1 MAVISRPVPPR
12 SERPSAPRRRSP
24 ARAASTGDRAAGF
37 QFGTGFDGLQP
48 VKVTLVGTGKLKDNV
63 FPISTLQED
72 AAAKLTA
79 AVTKKAGAAFEI
91 QSMTLGLS
99 PVTGEVHWTVT
110 GEGDGR

>member
-1 MAVISRPVPPR
+1 MGGNVKYR
-12 SERPSAPRRRSP
+12 
-24 ARAASTGDRAAGF
+24 TGDRAAGF

-63 FPISTLQED
+63 FPIATLQDD

-79 AVTKKAGAAFEI
+79 AVAKKAGAGFEI

-110 GEGDGR
+110 GEGDGRQQVFQAAADATRLKKIS